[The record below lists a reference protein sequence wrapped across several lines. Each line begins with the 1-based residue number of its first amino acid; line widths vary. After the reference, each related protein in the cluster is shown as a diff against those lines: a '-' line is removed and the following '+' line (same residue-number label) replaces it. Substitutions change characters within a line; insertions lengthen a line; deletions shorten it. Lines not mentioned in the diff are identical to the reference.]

1 MSQIIAILTDFGSH
15 DIYVG
20 SMKALMLNICPEAQI
35 VDITHAIRPQNVR
48 EAAFALLTSY
58 HYFPTGTTFC
68 AVVDP
73 GVGSDRLAIAV
84 ESAQYRFVA
93 PDNGLLSYALAHL
106 GSDYQ
111 AVKLENQAFQAQTI
125 SHTFHGRDI
134 FAPVAA
140 HLARRPKVFSSM
152 GSELEK
158 IITFPVPQLSYAR
171 QRLIGEVM
179 HIDHFGNII
188 TSVGTFNWTSDDKLK
203 LSPMWS
209 DDIPSLELEASNGH
223 ITIHSH
229 TVHGISHA
237 YHEVPAGTILAQID
251 SNGFL
256 EIGANQDNAASR
268 LDVQLGD
275 KVMLRLP
282 H

>member
-1 MSQIIAILTDFGSH
+1 MSQIIALLTDFGSE

-35 VDITHAIRPQNVR
+35 VDITHAIEAQNVQ
-48 EAAFALLTSY
+48 EAAFALMNSY

-73 GVGSDRLAIAV
+73 GVGSSRLAIAV

-93 PDNGLLSYALAHL
+93 PDNGILTYALAHL
-106 GSDYQ
+106 GSEYR
-111 AVKLENQAFQAQTI
+111 AVQLENQAFQAQTI
-125 SHTFHGRDI
+125 SRTFHGRDI

-140 HLARRPKVFSSM
+140 HLARRPKVFASM
-152 GSELEK
+152 GGALDK
-158 IITFPVPQLSYAR
+158 IETFPAPQLSYAR

-188 TSVGTFNWTSDDKLK
+188 TSIGAFTWTSDDTLT
-203 LSPMWS
+203 LAPMWS
-209 DDIPSLELEASNGH
+209 NQIPTLDLDAMNGH

-237 YHEVPAGTILAQID
+237 YHEVPAGTIMAQID

-256 EIGANQDNAASR
+256 EIGANQDDAAAR
-268 LDVQLGD
+268 LDVQRGD

-282 H
+282 